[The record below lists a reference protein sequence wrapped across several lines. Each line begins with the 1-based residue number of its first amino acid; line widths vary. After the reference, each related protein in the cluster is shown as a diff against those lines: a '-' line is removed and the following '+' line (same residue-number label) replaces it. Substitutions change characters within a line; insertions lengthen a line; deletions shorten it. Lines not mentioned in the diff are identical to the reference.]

1 MQMERV
7 SVDAEHALA
16 EHALAERLLSL
27 IEMHIGTPLT
37 VEETASALFMSRAS
51 LQRFCKRT
59 FGIGTAHLW
68 ERLRLEHAA
77 ADSAAHPAR
86 GRARA
91 RRRRACAA
99 ARAEVLEGERLRIQ
113 LRLLRKGARCLSDA
127 SAGPQPRAWLRAGA
141 ASLGRVDLE
150 QVRCHRASVR
160 L

>member
-68 ERLRLEHAA
+68 ERLRLEH
-77 ADSAAHPAR
+77 
-86 GRARA
+86 G
-91 RRRRACAA
+91 
-99 ARAEVLEGERLRIQ
+99 
-113 LRLLRKGARCLSDA
+113 
-127 SAGPQPRAWLRAGA
+127 
-141 ASLGRVDLE
+141 ASLLALGKSVGECGQACGYSDPFQFSRAFKRVMGLPPKTF
-150 QVRCHRASVR
+150 QQTQMKA
-160 L
+160 